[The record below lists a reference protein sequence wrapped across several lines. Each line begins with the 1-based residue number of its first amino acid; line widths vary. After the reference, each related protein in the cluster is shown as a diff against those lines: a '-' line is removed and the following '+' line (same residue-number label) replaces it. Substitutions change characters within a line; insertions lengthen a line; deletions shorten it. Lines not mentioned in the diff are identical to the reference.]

1 MWKRRLNEGYG
12 NKLLH
17 MHTVGPHVCM
27 GGVIK
32 RFISLF
38 LACFITF
45 HTLHACVWKWT
56 QLQLV
61 NGLKESWD
69 YMYFISNF
77 EFHGI
82 FYSIS

>member
-1 MWKRRLNEGYG
+1 
-12 NKLLH
+12 
-17 MHTVGPHVCM
+17 MHGW
-27 GGVIK
+27 GDK
-32 RFISLF
+32 EISLF

-69 YMYFISNF
+69 YMYFIFNF